1 MSVKRL
7 SLLDEFHAVISERL
21 KVLFKR
27 LSHAEVENFR
37 DIINNLDYSHRITK
51 ELLKKAKE
59 FQKRD
64 LEAKKK

>member
-7 SLLDEFHAVISERL
+7 SLLDEFHGVISRRL
-21 KVLFKR
+21 KDLFKR

-64 LEAKKK
+64 IEAKKK